1 MASEVPFGQLNQLNP
16 ADKRHLDSVLQWCGD
31 ALAEG
36 ENFLRSQ
43 VGYKFIPTMIDYVM
57 GDYAR
62 TTSPGSL
69 SQLVDN
75 RFGKA
80 ATDFAAGMTDIKPFW
95 EYHTANNKYE
105 MQATLGNKI
114 AKHWWTSRLIDV
126 KFADVIKYS
135 EVGAT
140 GYAHLTY
147 DQAIADMDCIPE
159 DPRDVLPIR
168 PNSNYSLQEAFGV
181 IVRRERTVNYLR
193 AKYPNMA
200 KYIRP
205 DRDMSAI
212 SIDKATRANSML
224 SRVGLTSGFMQNFWA
239 SIGGRPVAH
248 MAVPSADVFTMYVKD
263 DRRNESSGKVWVGE
277 GVPEPG
283 KHPNWSYWVEPGD
296 LLYPRGRQITFC
308 RSAVLRDGPSIFWHG
323 LFPLVKITL
332 DPWPWTWLG
341 KPPLLDII
349 GLQEELN
356 RLVRGVSDHNQK
368 VFRPDLIA
376 DKNALSR
383 SAMNAI
389 DTRRAG
395 LKLRTNP
402 VAGKTAELAIVAPL
416 DPSIAL
422 TINDL
427 REEIDK
433 LSGVRDLTQLMQLG
447 QIPSTETIEKI
458 LESMSPAIRMRS
470 RMLEA
475 SLREFAM
482 ITLSNIFQFYSVE
495 QRVAILGMQGI
506 TFEDFDMDPGNVIPA
521 FMRMEDESSKEPRP
535 AIIRAREFLHQFTYD
550 VAPGSLL
557 SASEVTK
564 KLLYIQ
570 LFRAG
575 VIDIWTLAEI
585 LGIPNYGNPPEDATT
600 ITKRLIAMQNMGLQ
614 PNISP
619 TGRKASGETMPK
631 MQPGGNITESK

>member
-1 MASEVPFGQLNQLNP
+1 
-16 ADKRHLDSVLQWCGD
+16 
-31 ALAEG
+31 
-36 ENFLRSQ
+36 
-43 VGYKFIPTMIDYVM
+43 
-57 GDYAR
+57 
-62 TTSPGSL
+62 
-69 SQLVDN
+69 
-75 RFGKA
+75 
-80 ATDFAAGMTDIKPFW
+80 
-95 EYHTANNKYE
+95 
-105 MQATLGNKI
+105 
-114 AKHWWTSRLIDV
+114 
-126 KFADVIKYS
+126 
-135 EVGAT
+135 
-140 GYAHLTY
+140 
-147 DQAIADMDCIPE
+147 
-159 DPRDVLPIR
+159 
-168 PNSNYSLQEAFGV
+168 
-181 IVRRERTVNYLR
+181 
-193 AKYPNMA
+193 
-200 KYIRP
+200 
-205 DRDMSAI
+205 
-212 SIDKATRANSML
+212 
-224 SRVGLTSGFMQNFWA
+224 
-239 SIGGRPVAH
+239 